1 MDRGWIFAG
10 TIALGLVGFIAYSEV
25 QSAKAAAVQAEIQK
39 QQLRIAQEEA
49 ERQRKAEAE
58 RQLQKKLDENTA
70 YYNTLRQVA
79 LTRQQIELDNWKSE
93 QMRKQQDYL
102 AKQAGVSFNR

>member
-1 MDRGWIFAG
+1 MDRGWIFSG

-58 RQLQKKLDENTA
+58 RQLRARSEEALARYDMMARGVELQYLAAKEG
-70 YYNTLRQVA
+70 LR
-79 LTRQQIELDNWKSE
+79 SE
-93 QMRKQQDYL
+93 QMRREQVYWE
-102 AKQAGVSFNR
+102 KQAGISR

>member
-10 TIALGLVGFIAYSEV
+10 AIALGLVGFIAYSDV

-49 ERQRKAEAE
+49 ERQRKVESE
-58 RQLQKKLDENTA
+58 RQLQKKMDEITA
-70 YYNTLRQVA
+70 HYATLRQVES
-79 LTRQQIELDNWKSE
+79 TRYQMNMDTLKSE
-93 QMRKQQDYL
+93 QMRREQAYWE
-102 AKQAGVSFNR
+102 KQAGISR

>member
-10 TIALGLVGFIAYSEV
+10 AIALGLVGFIAYSDV

-58 RQLQKKLDENTA
+58 RQFQKKQDEITA
-70 YYNTLRQVA
+70 YYATLRQVES
-79 LTRQQIELDNWKSE
+79 TRY
-93 QMRKQQDYL
+93 QMAADSARDEWRRKQVEEM
-102 AKQAGVSFNR
+102 ARQAGISR